1 MTKIRV
7 AVLFGGRSSEHS
19 ISCVSA
25 SGVMRAL
32 DPEKYD
38 VLALGISQ
46 RGRWIRMDSHA
57 AFSMATGDFPCVPD
71 DGTGAA
77 LSPDPVVLAT
87 ELGAIDVVFPVLHG
101 PWGEDGTIQGL
112 LELAGIPYVG
122 SGVLAS
128 AAGMDK
134 VTMKVLL
141 AHAGLNVGKFVCITD
156 RQWRSEKDECIAAV
170 NNLGYP
176 VFVKPARAG
185 SSRGISK
192 VTSESELVAAIEEA
206 REHDPRVIVEAS
218 VQQSRELECGVL
230 SSEFGSL
237 TASRIAEIIIG
248 GKHEFYDFEAKYL
261 EDSAELVVPA
271 DLPIGVE
278 LELQSLAIRAFEALG
293 CEGLARVDFFLDSA
307 GNIIINEVNTMPGF
321 TPISMYPRMWQVS
334 GIEYGEL
341 IDTLI
346 NDARRRGTGLR

>member
-19 ISCVSA
+19 VSCVSA
-25 SGVMRAL
+25 SGVIRAL
-32 DPEKYD
+32 DPEKYE
-38 VLALGISQ
+38 VLAIGISQ
-46 RGRWIRMDSHA
+46 RGHWFQMDAHA
-57 AFSMATGDFPCVPD
+57 AFSMASGVLPCVPD
-71 DGTGAA
+71 DGKSAA
-77 LSPDPVVLAT
+77 FSSDPAVLMSQ
-87 ELGAIDVVFPVLHG
+87 LGSIDVVFPVLHG

-112 LELAGIPYVG
+112 LELVGIPYVG

-141 AHAGLNVGKFVCITD
+141 EYAGLNVGQFLSITD
-156 RQWRSEKDECIAAV
+156 RQWRNEKDECIAAV
-170 NNLGYP
+170 RNLGYP

-192 VTSESELVAAIEEA
+192 VKSEAELVDAIDEA
-206 REHDPRVIVEAS
+206 REHDPRIIVEAS

-230 SSEFGSL
+230 SSEFGTL
-237 TASRIAEIIIG
+237 IASRIAEIIVG
-248 GKHEFYDFEAKYL
+248 GQREFYDFEAKYL
-261 EDSAELVVPA
+261 EDSAELVVPV
-271 DLPIGVE
+271 DLPMGIE

-293 CEGLARVDFFLDSA
+293 CEGLARVDFFLDGA
-307 GNIIINEVNTMPGF
+307 GKIIVNEVNTMPGF

-346 NDARRRGTGLR
+346 NDAIRRGTGLR

>member
-1 MTKIRV
+1 
-7 AVLFGGRSSEHS
+7 
-19 ISCVSA
+19 
-25 SGVMRAL
+25 MRAL
-32 DPEKYD
+32 DPDKYE

-46 RGRWIRMDSHA
+46 RGHWQQMDAHS
-57 AFSMATGDFPCVPD
+57 AFSMASSDLAYVPD
-71 DGTGAA
+71 DGASAA
-77 LSPDPVVLAT
+77 FSPDPTVLRSQFG
-87 ELGAIDVVFPVLHG
+87 EIDVVFPVLHG

-141 AHAGLNVGKFVCITD
+141 AHAGLNVGRFLSISD
-156 RQWRSEKDECIAAV
+156 RQWRSEKVECIEAV
-170 NNLGYP
+170 NKLGYP

-192 VTSESELVAAIEEA
+192 VHVEAELVAAIEQA
-206 REHDPRVIVEAS
+206 REHDPRIIVEAS

-230 SSEFGSL
+230 SSEFGTLIS
-237 TASRIAEIIIG
+237 SRIAEIIVG
-248 GKHEFYDFEAKYL
+248 GQHEFYDFEAKYL

-271 DLPIGVE
+271 ELPMGVE
-278 LELQSLAIRAFEALG
+278 LELQALAIRAFEALG
-293 CEGLARVDFFLDSA
+293 CEGLARVDFFLDSS
-307 GNIIINEVNTMPGF
+307 GNIIVNEVNTMPGF
-321 TPISMYPRMWQVS
+321 TPISMYPRMWQAS
-334 GIEYGEL
+334 GIEYGDL

-346 NDARRRGTGLR
+346 NDAIRRGIGLR

>member
-1 MTKIRV
+1 
-7 AVLFGGRSSEHS
+7 
-19 ISCVSA
+19 
-25 SGVMRAL
+25 MRAL

-46 RGRWIRMDSHA
+46 RGRWLRMDSRA
-57 AFSMATGDFPCVPD
+57 AFLMASGDLPCVPD
-71 DGTGAA
+71 DGMGAA
-77 LSPDPVVLAT
+77 LSPDPGVLAT

-192 VTSESELVAAIEEA
+192 VTSESELIAAIEEA

-237 TASRIAEIIIG
+237 TASRIAEIIVG

-293 CEGLARVDFFLDSA
+293 CEGLARVDFFLDGA

-346 NDARRRGTGLR
+346 NDALRRGTGLR

>member
-1 MTKIRV
+1 MKKIRV
-7 AVLFGGRSSEHS
+7 AVLFGGQSSEHS
-19 ISCVSA
+19 VSCVSA

-32 DPEKYD
+32 DPEKYE

-46 RGRWIRMDSHA
+46 RGHWREMDSHS
-57 AFSMATGDFPCVPD
+57 AFSMASSALACVPD
-71 DGTGAA
+71 DGAA
-77 LSPDPVVLAT
+77 AAFSPDPAVLRSQFG
-87 ELGAIDVVFPVLHG
+87 EIDVVFPVLHG

-128 AAGMDK
+128 AVGMDK

-141 AHAGLNVGKFVCITD
+141 AHSGLNVGRFLSISD
-156 RQWRSEKDECIAAV
+156 RQWRSEKAECIEAV

-192 VTSESELVAAIEEA
+192 VHGEGELVAAIEQA

-230 SSEFGSL
+230 SSEFGTLIS
-237 TASRIAEIIIG
+237 SRIAEIIVG
-248 GKHEFYDFEAKYL
+248 GQHEFYDFEAKYL
-261 EDSAELVVPA
+261 EDSAELIVPA
-271 DLPIGVE
+271 DLPMGVE
-278 LELQSLAIRAFEALG
+278 LELQALAIRAFEALG
-293 CEGLARVDFFLDSA
+293 CEGLARVDFFLDSS
-307 GNIIINEVNTMPGF
+307 GNIIVNEVNTMPGF
-321 TPISMYPRMWQVS
+321 TPISMYPRMWQAS

-346 NDARRRGTGLR
+346 NDAIRRGTGLR